1 MRWLQL
7 AEVLELHRRLIDQS
21 GGTAGIRDLGLLE
34 ASLAQPRQTF
44 GGIDQGNPKATSP
57 ADLAERLGL
66 IGSFS
71 SAAQGSGATSRG
83 RDHSALLRQKLGGQ
97 VNEQRR

>member
-1 MRWLQL
+1 MT
-7 AEVLELHRRLIDQS
+7 VLSPLCQ
-21 GGTAGIRDLGLLE
+21 TLGLSQSDVIK
-34 ASLAQPRQTF
+34 AALALLLQQ
-44 GGIDQGNPKATSP
+44 ATSP